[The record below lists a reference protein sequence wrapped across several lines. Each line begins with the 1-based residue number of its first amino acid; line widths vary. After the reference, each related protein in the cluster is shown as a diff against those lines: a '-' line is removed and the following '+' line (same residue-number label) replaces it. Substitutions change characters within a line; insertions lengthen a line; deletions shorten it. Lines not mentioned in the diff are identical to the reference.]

1 MLAVNEYDFPD
12 RISELCNEK
21 QVFIQI
27 NIGVSYW
34 LKSYITLPLFK
45 LQIVNIKGR
54 LKSCSPDFLSR
65 KVLCFFR
72 FQYLHLGVTS
82 LTGRYFATKHA
93 GKV

>member
-34 LKSYITLPLFK
+34 LKS
-45 LQIVNIKGR
+45 
-54 LKSCSPDFLSR
+54 CSPDFLSR
-65 KVLCFFR
+65 KILWFFR

>member
-45 LQIVNIKGR
+45 LLNR
-54 LKSCSPDFLSR
+54 
-65 KVLCFFR
+65 
-72 FQYLHLGVTS
+72 QYQG
-82 LTGRYFATKHA
+82 
-93 GKV
+93 